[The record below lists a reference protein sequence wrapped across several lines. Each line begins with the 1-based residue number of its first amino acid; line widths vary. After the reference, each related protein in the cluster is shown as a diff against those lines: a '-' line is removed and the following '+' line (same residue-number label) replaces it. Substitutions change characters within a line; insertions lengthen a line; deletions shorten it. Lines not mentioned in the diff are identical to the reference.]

1 MGASPRA
8 SGSCTWASACEG
20 EAVCLG
26 LSRGVVE
33 VLRAGGQLSFPPTEW
48 VAAVCVAP
56 PPVGLSVRPSW
67 SLSMPHSWPGLE
79 APGGLVG
86 QPCCVPERA
95 GPRGPR
101 VRGTFLAPGRAWLPC
116 PAVMAVVGK
125 VSSWTARHQE
135 PQLHS
140 SLGCRLAGTSE
151 SQPQAYPPPRGLC
164 LSPAG
169 TALPH

>member
-1 MGASPRA
+1 M
-8 SGSCTWASACEG
+8 
-20 EAVCLG
+20 
-26 LSRGVVE
+26 
-33 VLRAGGQLSFPPTEW
+33 
-48 VAAVCVAP
+48 
-56 PPVGLSVRPSW
+56 
-67 SLSMPHSWPGLE
+67 
-79 APGGLVG
+79 G

-169 TALPH
+169 EVWESEAHAPLEMFLRCLGSDMGLGFYWF